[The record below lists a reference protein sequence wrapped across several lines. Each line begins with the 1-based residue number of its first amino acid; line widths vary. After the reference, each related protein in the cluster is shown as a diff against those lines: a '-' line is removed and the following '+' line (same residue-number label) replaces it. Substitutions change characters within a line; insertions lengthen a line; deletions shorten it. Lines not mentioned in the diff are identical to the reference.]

1 MSAFLSR
8 FLDQTDGVDLV
19 TGHLD
24 PPGVPPQAGLSR
36 DADPADPAP
45 LQAAALAPTTLPAT
59 PAAAPL
65 AAPAQAAPIKAGLPT
80 GSNDQLADYLVLG
93 YWQDSGG
100 AAAQWSAGKG
110 GHLTVNLTAL
120 SPAAQQLARWA
131 LSAWS
136 QACGITFTET
146 TGKADIGFDQ
156 PKGVQAY
163 TDTSSG
169 FGGNLSGATVHISAR
184 WLTLYGTTIDSYGFQ
199 TFIHEIGHALGL
211 GHQGPYNSTAVYP
224 ADAVYANDCWNE
236 SVMSYFSE
244 DDNPTVAAS
253 YAYDITPMS
262 ADVVA
267 VQSMYGPST
276 TANLGD
282 SIYGKGANVGGYM
295 QEVFDDW
302 AAGTTSANYKGGPV
316 ALTICDSGGTDTLD
330 FSFYTG
336 RQVLNLTAESVSSVN
351 GLTGNLS
358 IGRGTVIEN
367 GMTGSGAD
375 VLTGNGAANV
385 LQSGDGMDTV
395 QGASGDDQILAG
407 ADAADKHDLAHG
419 GAGNDTVN
427 GGSGNDWV
435 YGDDGADS
443 LVAGQGADTLNGGTG
458 NDTLLCGAWGD
469 ALFGGDGND
478 VLNGG
483 LGHDQETGGAGAD
496 QFVHDLSDTLGGDW
510 IADYSASQG
519 DVLVFTGATASAQDF
534 SVQTLSA
541 GAGAPGVDEVEI
553 VYTPT
558 GQVIWTLVD
567 GAAQAQIWVQSGGQ
581 SFDLLA

>member
-8 FLDQTDGVDLV
+8 FFDQPDGFDLV
-19 TGHLD
+19 
-24 PPGVPPQAGLSR
+24 PGLSG
-36 DADPADPAP
+36 AEAALLAKSGLFTDPAATDPAP
-45 LQAAALAPTTLPAT
+45 LRAAALTPATTLEAVSLT
-59 PAAAPL
+59 VTASAAPV
-65 AAPAQAAPIKAGLPT
+65 QASLPVGT
-80 GSNDQLADYLVLG
+80 NDQLADYLVNG
-93 YWQDSGG
+93 FWQDTGG
-100 AAAQWSAGKG
+100 APAQWGASKG

-136 QACGITFTET
+136 EACGISFTET

-156 PKGVQAY
+156 PGGVQSY
-163 TDTSSG
+163 TDTSTG
-169 FGGNLSGATVHISAR
+169 FGGSLSSATVHISAR

-211 GHQGPYNSTAVYP
+211 GHPGPYNTTGAYP
-224 ADAVYANDCWNE
+224 GDAVWANDSWNE

-244 DDNPTVAAS
+244 RDNPTVTAS

-267 VQSMYGPST
+267 VQSMYGAST

-282 SIYGKGANVGGYM
+282 SVYGKGANVGGYM

-316 ALTICDSGGTDTLD
+316 ALTICDSGGSDTMD
-330 FSFYTG
+330 FSFSSAN
-336 RQVLNLTAESVSSVN
+336 QVLNLTAESYSSVN
-351 GLTGNLS
+351 GLIGNLS

-367 GMTGSGAD
+367 GTTGSGAD
-375 VLTGNGAANV
+375 QLTGNGVANV

-395 QGASGDDQILAG
+395 QGAAGNDLILAG
-407 ADAADKHDLAHG
+407 ADGADRHDLVRG

-427 GGSGNDWV
+427 GGAGNDWV

-458 NDTLLCGAWGD
+458 NDTLVCGAWSD
-469 ALFGGDGND
+469 ALYGGDGND

-483 LGHDQETGGAGAD
+483 LGHDRETGGAGAD
-496 QFVHDLSDTLGGDW
+496 HFVHDLSDTVGGDW
-510 IADYSASQG
+510 IADYGAPQG
-519 DVLVFTGATASAQDF
+519 DVLVFSGATATAQDF
-534 SVQTLSA
+534 AVRTVAA
-541 GAGAPGVDEVEI
+541 GAGSAAVDEVDI

-558 GQVIWTLVD
+558 GQVLWTLID
-567 GAAQAQIWVQSGGQ
+567 GAAQSHIWVQSGAA